1 MFSESFKVAAIGAVI
16 YLIAAPFVRKFGV
29 AV

>member
-1 MFSESFKVAAIGAVI
+1 MFSESFKVAAIGVAL
-16 YLIAAPFVRKFGV
+16 YLIAAPLVRKFGL